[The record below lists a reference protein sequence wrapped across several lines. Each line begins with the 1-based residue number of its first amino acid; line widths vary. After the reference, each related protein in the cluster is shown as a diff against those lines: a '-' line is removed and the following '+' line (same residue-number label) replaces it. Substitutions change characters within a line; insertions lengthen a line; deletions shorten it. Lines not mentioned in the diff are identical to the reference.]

1 MESEDL
7 AVGLDIGTTKIV
19 ALVGNVIDDSIEIVG
34 IGQAP
39 SKGLEKGV
47 VVDIGQTTSSIRK
60 AVRQAEKM
68 ADVTIDSV
76 YAGIT
81 GKHINYLNNTGTVS
95 INRADSVIR
104 EDDVRRV
111 IETAKAMQQIP
122 PQSEM
127 IHIIPRQFVVDNQEG
142 ITDPIGMTGTRLEAD
157 VHIVT
162 GATTAVHNL
171 TRCLDSLDIGVEQLV
186 LEPLAS
192 SHAVLSSAEKELG
205 VLLMDIGGGTTDL
218 AVFKKGDIWFSK
230 VLPVAGEHMTNDIT
244 VGLQTPLEVAEDI
257 KVEHGTVFLDEE
269 NQDKRIEVATVGGD
283 KIKQI
288 PIKNLAKVIEP
299 RVEEIFNLTFQELE
313 DAGYRDLIPSGVV
326 LSGGTS
332 LLNGIVEYGNRHFD
346 IPIRRGSTPD
356 DIHGLR
362 DVVESPIYATSV
374 GLLKYSVESHDYLR
388 NGRRTMSQGTTVI
401 SDIFSWLG
409 KFFRR

>member
-7 AVGLDIGTTKIV
+7 VVGLDIGTTKIV
-19 ALVGNVIDDSIEIVG
+19 ALVGNVVDDSIEIVG

-60 AVRQAEKM
+60 AVSQAEKM
-68 ADVTIDSV
+68 ADVKIDSV

-95 INRADSVIR
+95 INRSDSVIR
-104 EDDVRRV
+104 KDDVRRV

-122 PQSEM
+122 PQAEM

-162 GATTAVHNL
+162 GASTAVHNL
-171 TRCLDSLDIGVEQLV
+171 TRCLNSLDIGIEQLV

-192 SHAVLSSAEKELG
+192 SHAVLSSAEKQLG

-244 VGLQTPLEVAEDI
+244 VGLQTPLEVAEEI
-257 KVEHGTVFLDEE
+257 KVEHGTVFINED
-269 NQDKRIEVATVGGD
+269 NQDKRIEVSTVGGD
-283 KIKQI
+283 EVKQI

-346 IPIRRGSTPD
+346 VPIRRGSTPD

-374 GLLKYSVESHDYLR
+374 GLLKYSIESHDYLR
-388 NGRRTMSQGTTVI
+388 NGKRSMDRGGSVI

-409 KFFRR
+409 KFFR

>member
-7 AVGLDIGTTKIV
+7 VVGLDIGTTKIV
-19 ALVGNVIDDSIEIVG
+19 ALVGNVIENSIEIVG

-68 ADVTIDSV
+68 ADVKIDSV

-95 INRADSVIR
+95 INRSDSVIR
-104 EDDVRRV
+104 KDDVQRV

-171 TRCLDSLDIGVEQLV
+171 TRCLDSLDIGIEQLV

-192 SHAVLSSAEKELG
+192 SHAVLSSAEKQLG

-244 VGLQTPLEVAEDI
+244 VGLQTPLEVAEEI
-257 KVEHGTVFLDEE
+257 KVEHGTVFINDADE
-269 NQDKRIEVATVGGD
+269 DKRIEVATVGGD
-283 KIKQI
+283 EVKQI

-346 IPIRRGSTPD
+346 LPIRRGSTPE

-374 GLLKYSVESHDYLR
+374 GLLKYSVQSHDYLR
-388 NGRRTMSQGTTVI
+388 NGKRSMNHQGTLM

>member
-7 AVGLDIGTTKIV
+7 VVGLDIGTTKIV
-19 ALVGNVIDDSIEIVG
+19 ALVGNVIENSIEIVG

-68 ADVTIDSV
+68 ADVKIDSV

-95 INRADSVIR
+95 INRSDSVIR
-104 EDDVRRV
+104 KDDVRRV

-171 TRCLDSLDIGVEQLV
+171 TRCLDSLDIGIEQLV

-192 SHAVLSSAEKELG
+192 SHAVLSSAEKQLG

-244 VGLQTPLEVAEDI
+244 VGLQTPLEVAEEV
-257 KVEHGTVFLDEE
+257 KVEHGTVFINEE
-269 NQDKRIEVATVGGD
+269 NEDKRIEVATVGGD
-283 KIKQI
+283 EVKQI
-288 PIKNLAKVIEP
+288 PITNLAKVIEP

-346 IPIRRGSTPD
+346 LPIRRGSTPE

-374 GLLKYSVESHDYLR
+374 GLLKYSIQSHDYLR
-388 NGRRTMSQGTTVI
+388 NGKRTMSQGGTLL

>member
-7 AVGLDIGTTKIV
+7 VVGLDIGTTKIV
-19 ALVGNVIDDSIEIVG
+19 ALVGNVVDDSIEIVG

-60 AVRQAEKM
+60 AVSQAEKM
-68 ADVTIDSV
+68 ADVKIDSV

-95 INRADSVIR
+95 INRSDSVIR
-104 EDDVRRV
+104 KDDVRRV

-162 GATTAVHNL
+162 GASTAVHNL
-171 TRCLDSLDIGVEQLV
+171 TRCLNSLDIGIEQMV

-192 SHAVLSSAEKELG
+192 SHAVLSSAEKQLG

-244 VGLQTPLEVAEDI
+244 VGLQTPLEIAEEI
-257 KVEHGTVFLDEE
+257 KVEHGTVFINEE

-283 KIKQI
+283 EVKQI

-326 LSGGTS
+326 LTGGTS

-346 IPIRRGSTPD
+346 VPIRRGSTPD

-388 NGRRTMSQGTTVI
+388 NGKRKMSQGGSVI

-409 KFFRR
+409 KFFRS

>member
-7 AVGLDIGTTKIV
+7 VVGLDIGTTKIV
-19 ALVGNVIDDSIEIVG
+19 ALVGNVVDNSIEIVG
-34 IGQAP
+34 IGQAS

-47 VVDIGQTTSSIRK
+47 VVDIAQTTSSIRK
-60 AVRQAEKM
+60 AVSQAEKM
-68 ADVTIDSV
+68 ADVKIDSV

-95 INRADSVIR
+95 INRSDSVIR
-104 EDDVRRV
+104 KDDVRRV

-162 GATTAVHNL
+162 GASTAVHNL
-171 TRCLDSLDIGVEQLV
+171 TRCLNSLDIGIEQLV

-192 SHAVLSSAEKELG
+192 SHAVLSSAEKQLG

-244 VGLQTPLEVAEDI
+244 VGLQTPLEVAEEI
-257 KVEHGTVFLDEE
+257 KVEHGTVFINEE

-283 KIKQI
+283 EVRQI

-332 LLNGIVEYGNRHFD
+332 LLNGITEYANRHFD

-388 NGRRTMSQGTTVI
+388 NGKRTMRQGDSVI

>member
-7 AVGLDIGTTKIV
+7 VVGLDIGTTKIV
-19 ALVGNVIDDSIEIVG
+19 ALVGNVVDDSIEIVG

-60 AVRQAEKM
+60 AVSQAEKM
-68 ADVTIDSV
+68 ADVKIDSV

-95 INRADSVIR
+95 INRSDSVIR
-104 EDDVRRV
+104 KDDVRRV

-162 GATTAVHNL
+162 GASTAVHNL
-171 TRCLDSLDIGVEQLV
+171 TRCLNSLDIGIEQLV

-192 SHAVLSSAEKELG
+192 SHAVLSSAEKQLG

-244 VGLQTPLEVAEDI
+244 VGLQTPLEIAEEI
-257 KVEHGTVFLDEE
+257 KVEHGTVFINEE

-283 KIKQI
+283 EKKQI

-326 LSGGTS
+326 LTGGTS

-346 IPIRRGSTPD
+346 VPIRRGSTPD

-374 GLLKYSVESHDYLR
+374 GLLKYSVESHDFLR
-388 NGRRTMSQGTTVI
+388 NGKRKMSQGGSVI

-409 KFFRR
+409 KFFRS

>member
-7 AVGLDIGTTKIV
+7 VVGLDIGTTKIV
-19 ALVGNVIDDSIEIVG
+19 ALVGNVVNDSIEIVG

-47 VVDIGQTTSSIRK
+47 VVDIGQTTSSVKK
-60 AVRQAEKM
+60 AVTQAEKM
-68 ADVTIDSV
+68 ADVKIDSV

-95 INRADSVIR
+95 INRSDSVIR
-104 EDDVRRV
+104 KDDVRRV

-162 GATTAVHNL
+162 GASTAVHNL
-171 TRCLDSLDIGVEQLV
+171 TRCLNSLDIGIEQLV

-192 SHAVLSSAEKELG
+192 SHAVLSSAEKQLG

-244 VGLQTPLEVAEDI
+244 VGLQTPLEVAEEI
-257 KVEHGTVFLDEE
+257 KVEHGTVLINEE
-269 NQDKRIEVATVGGD
+269 NENKKIEVSTVGGD
-283 KIKQI
+283 EVKQI
-288 PIKNLAKVIEP
+288 PVKNLAKVIEP

-326 LSGGTS
+326 LTGGTS
-332 LLNGIVEYGNRHFD
+332 LLKGIVEYGNRHFD
-346 IPIRRGSTPD
+346 LPIRRGSTPD

-388 NGRRTMSQGTTVI
+388 NGKRSMGQGGSVM

>member
-7 AVGLDIGTTKIV
+7 VVGLDIGTTKIV
-19 ALVGNVIDDSIEIVG
+19 ALVGNVVDDSIEIVG
-34 IGQAP
+34 IGQTP

-47 VVDIGQTTSSIRK
+47 VVDIGQTTSSIRE
-60 AVRQAEKM
+60 AVSQAEKM
-68 ADVTIDSV
+68 ADVKIDSV

-95 INRADSVIR
+95 INRSDSVIR
-104 EDDVRRV
+104 KDDVSRV

-162 GATTAVHNL
+162 GASTAVHNL
-171 TRCLDSLDIGVEQLV
+171 TRCLNSLDIGIEQLV

-192 SHAVLSSAEKELG
+192 SHAVLSSAEKQLG

-244 VGLQTPLEVAEDI
+244 VGLQTPLEVAEEI
-257 KVEHGTVFLDEE
+257 KVEHGTVFINEE
-269 NQDKRIEVATVGGD
+269 NQDKRIEVATVGGNEVD
-283 KIKQI
+283 QI

-332 LLNGIVEYGNRHFD
+332 LLNGIVEYANRHFD

-388 NGRRTMSQGTTVI
+388 NGKRTMSQGGSVL

-409 KFFRR
+409 KFFRK

>member
-7 AVGLDIGTTKIV
+7 VVGLDIGTTKIV
-19 ALVGNVIDDSIEIVG
+19 ALVGNVVDDSIEIVG

-47 VVDIGQTTSSIRK
+47 VVDIGQTTSSIRE
-60 AVRQAEKM
+60 AVSQAEKM
-68 ADVTIDSV
+68 ADVKIDSV

-95 INRADSVIR
+95 INRSDSVIR
-104 EDDVRRV
+104 KDDVSRV

-162 GATTAVHNL
+162 GASTAVHNL
-171 TRCLDSLDIGVEQLV
+171 TRCLNSLDIGIEQLV

-192 SHAVLSSAEKELG
+192 SHAVLSSAEKQLG

-244 VGLQTPLEVAEDI
+244 VGLQTPLEVAEEI
-257 KVEHGTVFLDEE
+257 KVEHGTVFINEE
-269 NQDKRIEVATVGGD
+269 NQDKRIEVATVGGNEVD
-283 KIKQI
+283 QI

-332 LLNGIVEYGNRHFD
+332 LLNGIVEYANRHFD

-388 NGRRTMSQGTTVI
+388 NGKRTMSQGGSVL

-409 KFFRR
+409 KFFRK

>member
-7 AVGLDIGTTKIV
+7 VVGLDIGTTKIV
-19 ALVGNVIDDSIEIVG
+19 ALVGNVVDDSIEIVG

-60 AVRQAEKM
+60 AVSQAEKM
-68 ADVTIDSV
+68 ADVKIDSV

-95 INRADSVIR
+95 INRSDSVIR
-104 EDDVRRV
+104 KDDVRRV

-122 PQSEM
+122 PQAEM

-162 GATTAVHNL
+162 GASTAVHNL
-171 TRCLDSLDIGVEQLV
+171 TRCLNSLDIGIEQMV

-192 SHAVLSSAEKELG
+192 SHAVLSSAEKQLG

-244 VGLQTPLEVAEDI
+244 VGLQTPLEVAEEI
-257 KVEHGTVFLDEE
+257 KVEHGTVFINED
-269 NQDKRIEVATVGGD
+269 NQDKRIEVSTVGGD
-283 KIKQI
+283 EVKQI

-346 IPIRRGSTPD
+346 VPIRRGSTPD

-374 GLLKYSVESHDYLR
+374 GLLKYSIESHDYLR
-388 NGRRTMSQGTTVI
+388 NGKRSIDRGGSVI